1 MLQVPDIYLYEIR
14 LVLVMYCVFCWLI
27 ATIIPTYSNISN
39 KRCGCCILLFQI
51 FSRPCLAKMF
61 TTPKP
66 CNFLIHSCSSS
77 QFTIKK
83 IIIIIIKVQQATLL
97 LLSALF
103 TKRNFFYKNQRN
115 LFFNYKTITFNDF
128 LNVSLDFW
136 MMQEKLKKLP
146 IGI

>member
-1 MLQVPDIYLYEIR
+1 MLQVAYIYLYEIR
-14 LVLVMYCVFCWLI
+14 LVLQVMYCVFCWLI

-103 TKRNFFYKNQRN
+103 IKRNFF
-115 LFFNYKTITFNDF
+115 FIKTKEIYF
-128 LNVSLDFW
+128 LII
-136 MMQEKLKKLP
+136 KLLLLM
-146 IGI
+146 IFSMYL